1 MQILLLLSS
10 LGLLAVFLPLAGQK
24 HGSGPPGLS
33 FMHGYILLVAMQVLR
48 VAEMMRKNKGN
59 QCHVKMAL
67 VPYGYNLTASKRQK
81 KEGSLVLAG
90 RLCCNPLAASM
101 EYKSLATCS
110 SFVRDRK

>member
-1 MQILLLLSS
+1 
-10 LGLLAVFLPLAGQK
+10 
-24 HGSGPPGLS
+24 
-33 FMHGYILLVAMQVLR
+33 MHGYVLLVAMQALT

-59 QCHVKMAL
+59 QYHVKMAP

-81 KEGSLVLAG
+81 KEGNSVLSG

-101 EYKSLATCS
+101 EYRSLATCS

>member
-10 LGLLAVFLPLAGQK
+10 LGLLAVFLALAGQK
-24 HGSGPPGLS
+24 HGSERPGLS

-81 KEGSLVLAG
+81 EGSSVLAG